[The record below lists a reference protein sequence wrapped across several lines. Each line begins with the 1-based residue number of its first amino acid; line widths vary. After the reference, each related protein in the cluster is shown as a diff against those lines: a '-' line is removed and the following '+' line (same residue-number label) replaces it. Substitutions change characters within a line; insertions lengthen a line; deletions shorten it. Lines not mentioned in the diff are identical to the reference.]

1 MSQWLIW
8 AGRMAAAILLLAA
21 TATFLLVGVFTP
33 DGKAFGFGA
42 AAVAG
47 VGAFLTWPRMPNA
60 WRRDPPTQRQLEY
73 ASNLGIHIPRGATK
87 GQVSDLI
94 SAVTGR

>member
-8 AGRMAAAILLLAA
+8 AGRMAAAILLFTMAGS
-21 TATFLLVGVFTP
+21 FLVIGIFTP
-33 DGKAFGFGA
+33 DGKAVGYGV
-42 AAVAG
+42 AAVSAI
-47 VGAFLTWPRMPNA
+47 GAFLTWPRMPNA

-73 ASNLGIHIPRGATK
+73 ASDLGISVPRGATK